1 MIPGKSDQGGHRVLI
16 KSADE
21 KSKRLALLED
31 LQKSPLLDRRQRD
44 WLRDEQFRLKRGIA
58 GERDA
63 AHFLDNY
70 LRDDPD
76 RMLLHDLRFQVDG
89 EVVQIDHLIIT
100 RSLYVFLLE
109 TKNFNGNLRIN
120 EHGEFSVEYSGER
133 VFGIPSPLEQ
143 SRRHEGPLRKLFER
157 LEICGRNGG
166 APQIEHCVLVSPSS
180 LIHRPPAKAFDTS
193 NVIKAD
199 GFRAWHEKFQQNTSF
214 TPGRF
219 VGALMNIRG
228 ADTIEEFARKLVRQH
243 RPSDP
248 LALPEFMKPR
258 VEAGPLCRR
267 LSRRGGSLWR
277 PCRRRHLHRRRPCRL
292 RTLRPSAANSF
303 VRPAAPRFRLLKAGF
318 AGTTRRGLVGCSIAG
333 SIRGWALRCSSVVCR
348 RPLQTDMSRSH
359 D

>member
-1 MIPGKSDQGGHRVLI
+1 MLI
-16 KSADE
+16 KSADD

-89 EVVQIDHLIIT
+89 EVVQIDHLVLT
-100 RSLYVFLLE
+100 RGMVVYLLE

-219 VGALMNIRG
+219 IGALMNIRG

-243 RPSDP
+243 RPSDL

-258 VEAGPLCRR
+258 VEAVAAVAPPVVAP
-267 LSRRGGSLWR
+267 WWK
-277 PCRRRHLHRRRPCRL
+277 PVAPEQAPA
-292 RTLRPSAANSF
+292 PS
-303 VRPAAPRFRLLKAGF
+303 PAAAVPPQDAAPERRKLICATCGAKISFAEGKFCWNNEKRFGGAQY
-318 AGTTRRGLVGCSIAG
+318 
-333 SIRGWALRCSSVVCR
+333 CR
-348 RPLQTDMSRSH
+348 EHQSCIG
-359 D
+359 

>member
-1 MIPGKSDQGGHRVLI
+1 MLI
-16 KSADE
+16 KSADD

-89 EVVQIDHLIIT
+89 EVVQIDQLIIT
-100 RSLYVFLLE
+100 RSLYVYLLE

-143 SRRHEGPLRKLFER
+143 SRRHEGPLRKLFDR
-157 LEICGRNGG
+157 LEIRGRNGG

-258 VEAGPLCRR
+258 VETVAAVPPAVAPRR
-267 LSRRGGSLWR
+267 E
-277 PCRRRHLHRRRPCRL
+277 PVAPVQAPV
-292 RTLRPSAANSF
+292 PSAAAAVPSQEIAPERRKLICATCGVKISF
-303 VRPAAPRFRLLKAGF
+303 AEGKFCWNNEKRFG
-318 AGTTRRGLVGCSIAG
+318 GVQY
-333 SIRGWALRCSSVVCR
+333 CR
-348 RPLQTDMSRSH
+348 QHQSAWR
-359 D
+359 